1 MTKAERK
8 RLDRMAGLGCSLCRH
23 LGLGETPASIHHR
36 RTGTGLMR
44 AGHDQAMPLC
54 HHHHQ
59 GKEGVHTLG
68 RRAWEDRFGITEL
81 ELIDSTNK
89 LLEES

>member
-1 MTKAERK
+1 MTKEERK
-8 RLDRMAGLGCSLCRH
+8 RRNRMAELGCALCRH

-44 AGHDQAMPLC
+44 AGDDQAMPLC

-59 GKEGVHTLG
+59 GKEGLHTLG
-68 RRAWEDRFGITEL
+68 RKAWEVHFGVTEL
-81 ELIDSTNK
+81 ELLAATNA
-89 LLEES
+89 LLD